1 MVILWYY
8 NGIIIEGETTLLVFY
23 HYTRSIQKR
32 ARKIPHGQGKKLG
45 GVGKHKLW
53 IGRHFCYCFFDMAIS
68 NLLAII
74 FSVLTFLFPS
84 SLVVLLFLPMCI
96 MKNCNS
102 CLRMDSTFFY
112 IFYRLNCIFL

>member
-1 MVILWYY
+1 MVLST
-8 NGIIIEGETTLLVFY
+8 EE
-23 HYTRSIQKR
+23 KR
-32 ARKIPHGQGKKLG
+32 LYLYLTIYPKYSVKGKKNPTRPRKNLG

-68 NLLAII
+68 DLLAII

-84 SLVVLLFLPMCI
+84 SLVVLLSPQMCL
-96 MKNCNS
+96 MRNCNF
-102 CLRMDSTFFY
+102 CLLMDSTVFY